1 MTLGRAAG
9 FSIAVIMV
17 LVGALWTGQGLGWIG
32 GSSMSGNSTWA
43 VVGPIVA
50 GLGVA
55 LGIVI
60 VGNIRR
66 DRAASD
72 LDRERYGRGQ

>member
-9 FSIAVIMV
+9 LSIAVLMV

-32 GSSMSGNSTWA
+32 GSSMSGEAVWA
-43 VVGPIVA
+43 TIGPIVA

-55 LGIVI
+55 LAISI
-60 VGNIRR
+60 VGRIRR
-66 DRAASD
+66 GPDQQGPPG
-72 LDRERYGRGQ
+72 RYGK

>member
-9 FSIAVIMV
+9 LAVAVLMV

-32 GSSMSGNSTWA
+32 GSSMSGQSTWA
-43 VVGPIVA
+43 IIGPLVA

-55 LGIVI
+55 LVISI
-60 VGNIRR
+60 VGHIRR
-66 DRAASD
+66 QRDLTD
-72 LDRERYGRGQ
+72 LDRRYGGRR

>member
-9 FSIAVIMV
+9 FSVAVLMV
-17 LVGALWTGQGLGWIG
+17 LVGLLWTGQGLGWIG
-32 GSSMSGNSTWA
+32 GSSMSGDSTWS
-43 VVGPIVA
+43 VIGPIVA

-60 VGNIRR
+60 VGNVRR

-72 LDRERYGRGQ
+72 LDRERYGRGK

>member
-1 MTLGRAAG
+1 VTLGRAAG
-9 FSIAVIMV
+9 FSVAVLMF
-17 LVGALWTGQGLGWIG
+17 LVGLLWTGQGLGWIG
-32 GSSMSGNSTWA
+32 GSSMSGDSTWA

-55 LGIVI
+55 LVVTI

-72 LDRERYGRGQ
+72 LDRERYGRGR

>member
-1 MTLGRAAG
+1 MTFGRAAG
-9 FSIAVIMV
+9 FSVAVLMV

-32 GSSMSGNSTWA
+32 GSSMSGESTWA

-55 LGIVI
+55 LAITI

-66 DRAASD
+66 DRGASD
-72 LDRERYGRGQ
+72 LDRERYGGKR

>member
-9 FSIAVIMV
+9 FSVAVLMV
-17 LVGALWTGQGLGWIG
+17 LVGLLWTGQGLGWIG
-32 GSSMSGNSTWA
+32 GSSMSGDSTWA
-43 VVGPIVA
+43 VIGPILA

-60 VGNIRR
+60 VGNVRR
-66 DRAASD
+66 DRSASE
-72 LDRERYGRGQ
+72 LDRQRYGGKR

>member
-9 FSIAVIMV
+9 FSVAVLMF
-17 LVGALWTGQGLGWIG
+17 LVGLLWTGQGLGWIG
-32 GSSMSGNSTWA
+32 GSSMSGDSTWA

-55 LGIVI
+55 LVVTI

-72 LDRERYGRGQ
+72 LDRERYGRGR